1 MANEN
6 RLFATADNTA
16 DYTSDVER
24 FASRGYR
31 TGVLQADIG
40 SGDEVLLQGR
50 VASTMQWIDIL
61 DIHTSSTLTEV
72 VLAPEMRVV
81 VTNHSGGA
89 VVVMITE

>member
-6 RLFATADNTA
+6 RLFATADNTV

-31 TGVLQADIG
+31 TGVLQADVG
-40 SGDEVLLQGR
+40 SGDHVTLQGR
-50 VASTMQWIDIL
+50 VASTMSWVDIL
-61 DIHTSSTLTEV
+61 TTHSTSTLTEV

-81 VTNHSGGA
+81 VTNGSGSA

>member
-6 RLFATADNTA
+6 RLFSTADNTVS
-16 DYTSDVER
+16 YTSDVER

-61 DIHTSSTLTEV
+61 DIHTSSVLTEV

>member
-6 RLFATADNTA
+6 RLFTTADNTA

-50 VASTMQWIDIL
+50 VASTMQWIGIL
-61 DIHTSSTLTEV
+61 DIHTASTLTEV

-81 VTNHSGGA
+81 VTNHSGDP